1 MSLIKI
7 KKLISKAIAFINRK
21 KINKMFKV
29 FNKSQRIQINES
41 SDTPSSSQPKL
52 LSKRNSLNRHSQF
65 FDVDPDTASLGGGG
79 GGTLNSKMLSSK
91 KYVSCENVRHMPA
104 EDFQDVIEESDDDDD
119 GIKDKLKK
127 HYSSLTTLL
136 MRSFRKAKNKKKK
149 EAFYNGPTLE
159 TNYEESTAVYQ
170 PTVIQPSTSRA
181 SIDPIPKPRKVE
193 TPSLA
198 RKELNN
204 NEKRSSRIIPLEQ
217 NQRTNRA
224 VTPVEEKRASRIVQQ
239 PAESKRASRLID
251 EQPRTINKLSKVAA
265 PIATS
270 DDDNDANNEDQE
282 EEEEEANNESMP
294 VFLGLKPISNDFVD
308 LKPASPK
315 KTSNKDLEIEL
326 KLRSIRDMKS
336 SMDKQIK
343 SNNENYDDLT
353 LVEQDYSEDDD
364 DLNTLSDKSEL
375 KTNEANEI
383 YEKITKIL
391 NNDEATIKNSIK
403 KSADIKLKK
412 KETAGASSIS
422 FDNILNKKKN
432 NDDMMMRSTISEKDS
447 TGAMLNETVRKT
459 KSLLTNNLADDK
471 SKNVSENSLQRF
483 KSHSKPQAPRIPDS
497 VANLTKTKPETT
509 APKEAIYSTVIKISN
524 NLEDMSKVNKENE
537 LEMQPIKKA
546 ANVKRSFT
554 KQLQDMLKDH
564 KKINEDACFEDSI
577 SNAEASSSKET
588 RKSFLDES
596 TSEKAL
602 NYHKSST
609 EPKINSKTEPP
620 SSSRE
625 SKNLFDYNMEYIDH
639 LKKLNDLNMMSKLSD
654 GEESLDFKFKK
665 QGLIDLNDIN
675 TKSNDFYQS
684 HLTSKLY
691 DTFKEAETNNSD
703 DFKDLVNVLARQDEQ
718 FKRKFFDC
726 LMTKLWDTKL
736 PYSEYMQLNK
746 LMTALFGESYHK
758 LDINFNSRRN
768 TSKLDAEHIVNLMKS
783 YLETKSDLS
792 STSPFKKTTQE
803 DLNELSYSTIGNLI
817 NTLKRRQKSEEV
829 ELENLAAK
837 IDNENFINGLTNKNV
852 YYNPTKSNDFL
863 YSSPVEKLSPNIPI
877 TSEIKVNT
885 SLNTNNS
892 NDESNSNALNDL
904 NIKNHLLYLNSRIND
919 KSRSSLLLELNN
931 NKEDD
936 SVGNYKNLILTFFFL
951 NINL

>member
-1 MSLIKI
+1 
-7 KKLISKAIAFINRK
+7 
-21 KINKMFKV
+21 MFKV

-41 SDTPSSSQPKL
+41 PDTPSSSQPKL

-65 FDVDPDTASLGGGG
+65 FDVDPDTASLS

-104 EDFQDVIEESDDDDD
+104 EGFHDVIEESDDDDD

-149 EAFYNGPTLE
+149 EAFYNGPVLE

-193 TPSLA
+193 TPSLV
-198 RKELNN
+198 RKELN

-224 VTPVEEKRASRIVQQ
+224 VTPVEEKRAARIVQQ

-251 EQPRTINKLSKVAA
+251 EPPRTINKAAASKPSKVAA

-270 DDDNDANNEDQE
+270 DDDANNDD
-282 EEEEEANNESMP
+282 EEEEANNESMP
-294 VFLGLKPISNDFVD
+294 VFLGLKPNSNNFVD

-353 LVEQDYSEDDD
+353 LVEQDYSDDDDD

-375 KTNEANEI
+375 KANEANEI

-391 NNDEATIKNSIK
+391 NNDEATIKNSIR
-403 KSADIKLKK
+403 KSADIKLKT

-422 FDNILNKKKN
+422 FDNILNKKKA

-447 TGAMLNETVRKT
+447 AGGALNETVRKT
-459 KSLLTNNLADDK
+459 KSLLTDETSK
-471 SKNVSENSLQRF
+471 SVSANSLHRF

-497 VANLTKTKPETT
+497 VASSNKTKPDATAKPEP
-509 APKEAIYSTVIKISN
+509 APKEAIYSTVIKISQ
-524 NLEDMSKVNKENE
+524 NLEEMSRVNKESE
-537 LEMQPIKKA
+537 LELPAKKA

-564 KKINEDACFEDSI
+564 KKINEDCGSEANEEMPS
-577 SNAEASSSKET
+577 AEASSSNET

-596 TSEKAL
+596 PSEKAL
-602 NYHKSST
+602 NYHKSPA
-609 EPKINSKTEPP
+609 EPKINGKDEPA
-620 SSSRE
+620 SSRE

-639 LKKLNDLNMMSKLSD
+639 LKKLNDLSKLSD
-654 GEESLDFKFKK
+654 SEEALDFKFKK

-768 TSKLDAEHIVNLMKS
+768 NSKLDAEHIVNLMKS

-792 STSPFKKTTQE
+792 NTSSYKKTTQE

-863 YSSPVEKLSPNIPI
+863 YASPVEKLSPTIPI

-885 SLNTNNS
+885 SLNTNAAS
-892 NDESNSNALNDL
+892 DDGNSNALNDL

-936 SVGNYKNLILTFFFL
+936 SVGNYKDLILKFFL
-951 NINL
+951 NIN